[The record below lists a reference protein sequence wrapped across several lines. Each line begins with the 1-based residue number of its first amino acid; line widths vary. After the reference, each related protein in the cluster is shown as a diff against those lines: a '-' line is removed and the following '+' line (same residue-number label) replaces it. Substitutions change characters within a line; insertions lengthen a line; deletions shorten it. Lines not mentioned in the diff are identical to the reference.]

1 MTSNQI
7 ANDFIFVNEYFTQR
21 KHKLKQSLYKK
32 ITKASLPLFFRGADI
47 ISIDPLVNG
56 VYEIEIQ
63 KLMEHFGSS
72 GYGDFLID
80 VGANIGLSSCQSGN
94 AFKEVHMFEPNPLA
108 ISILKVN
115 ANIALRDSKYHIHE
129 FGLGHKSEI
138 LKLYVPFDNWGGA
151 FIKSNENEYTEDLL
165 SSKDGYGNFNIKN
178 YDLIDVKIES
188 STEQFR
194 GLFNQLK
201 SNGLSHGVIKID
213 VEGYEKL
220 VIESILDTII
230 SGISVFI
237 IFENWKEGLDFSKL
251 SSHKN
256 LNLNVFKLFQNK
268 TTYKSAPRWVNS
280 LLNFLKG
287 GFTTKLSGTD
297 SILSSGTYVLHVQ
310 NH

>member
-1 MTSNQI
+1 M
-7 ANDFIFVNEYFTQR
+7 
-21 KHKLKQSLYKK
+21 
-32 ITKASLPLFFRGADI
+32 
-47 ISIDPLVNG
+47 
-56 VYEIEIQ
+56 
-63 KLMEHFGSS
+63 
-72 GYGDFLID
+72 
-80 VGANIGLSSCQSGN
+80 
-94 AFKEVHMFEPNPLA
+94 
-108 ISILKVN
+108 
-115 ANIALRDSKYHIHE
+115 
-129 FGLGHKSEI
+129 
-138 LKLYVPFDNWGGA
+138 
-151 FIKSNENEYTEDLL
+151 
-165 SSKDGYGNFNIKN
+165 
-178 YDLIDVKIES
+178 
-188 STEQFR
+188 
-194 GLFNQLK
+194 
-201 SNGLSHGVIKID
+201 
-213 VEGYEKL
+213 EGYEKL